1 MNRQTLFTI
10 GKGIIIILII
20 MAIVFALKAPAA
32 DLNSLDADGKALY
45 TDAYGLPYFSEMDSY
60 YKVYYN

>member
-1 MNRQTLFTI
+1 MNRETLFTI

-32 DLNSLDADGKALY
+32 DLNGLDADGKALY
-45 TDAYGLPYFSEMDSY
+45 TDASGLPYFSDI
-60 YKVYYN
+60 